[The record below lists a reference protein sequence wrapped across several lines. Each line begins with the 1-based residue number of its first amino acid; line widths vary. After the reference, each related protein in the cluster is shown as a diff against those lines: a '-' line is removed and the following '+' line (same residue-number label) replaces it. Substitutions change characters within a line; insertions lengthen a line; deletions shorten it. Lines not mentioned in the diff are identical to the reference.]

1 MSIYCM
7 WIKHIAQRE
16 LLRHLQAMDA
26 SEASDKRDTCM
37 RREHRLLV
45 ISMPGIFG
53 ERCATSDNKRGAVI
67 RNLNSCKLP
76 LFSWMKIN
84 KAFKIRLCLFLESLI
99 DYCEG
104 QLEE

>member
-1 MSIYCM
+1 M
-7 WIKHIAQRE
+7 WIKHIARRKIS
-16 LLRHLQAMDA
+16 RHLQVTDA
-26 SEASDKRDTCM
+26 SVASDECDTCM

-67 RNLNSCKLP
+67 RNLNSGKLP